1 MSRAARGDRRMREA
15 ARAIFE
21 RCVGSAPRRIV
32 AESGG
37 QTNHVFRVDGRDGS
51 FVLRMSS
58 EEGKIDDFRKEHW
71 AVECARRADIPAPE
85 ILKVEAT
92 DGVAWMLAHRTPG
105 WPGTRF
111 GDSHETLGQLGR
123 LARALHEL
131 ELSAF
136 GADFDGREPPP
147 WREWAHFLDEEF
159 RVDERLAQLQSHGFL
174 DGTRAR
180 HVAEVVRGLGDGRE
194 PRLNHGDL
202 RLKNVLVDVSGRIT
216 ALIDWEMAT
225 AAPAP
230 EWDLAIAL
238 HDLSVDQKDA
248 FVDGYGL
255 ADDAFESLGPALAA
269 LNVLHYAP
277 FVEAAARDDDTE
289 QLLRYRRRF
298 ARLYDL
304 YSVA

>member
-32 AESGG
+32 AESGS
-37 QTNHVFRVDGRDGS
+37 QTNHVFRVDGSDGS

-58 EEGKIDDFRKEHW
+58 KEGMIDDFRKEHW

-147 WREWAHFLDEEF
+147 WR
-159 RVDERLAQLQSHGFL
+159 
-174 DGTRAR
+174 
-180 HVAEVVRGLGDGRE
+180 
-194 PRLNHGDL
+194 
-202 RLKNVLVDVSGRIT
+202 
-216 ALIDWEMAT
+216 
-225 AAPAP
+225 
-230 EWDLAIAL
+230 
-238 HDLSVDQKDA
+238 
-248 FVDGYGL
+248 
-255 ADDAFESLGPALAA
+255 
-269 LNVLHYAP
+269 
-277 FVEAAARDDDTE
+277 
-289 QLLRYRRRF
+289 
-298 ARLYDL
+298 
-304 YSVA
+304 